1 MATSVEHPEAAQPAL
16 EPEAPRFDRQ
26 GTDGTAPGGAHPRRP
41 GPIRWLGYAFG
52 ATLPRE
58 FDEWVYRDT
67 TSRTWVLRHLGR
79 ALVQLAPILL
89 VVLVFVPG
97 PFWIR
102 GVGAIAATAMG
113 LLFCF
118 AYMVETT
125 DRRLTKA
132 GFPSGSAEIV
142 RRERSLQARHRG
154 TEVRRAK
161 LAGRRQRREQRHQP
175 QEDRDS

>member
-1 MATSVEHPEAAQPAL
+1 MTASVEYPQQAPSSRPESSR
-16 EPEAPRFDRQ
+16 PESSRPESGRS
-26 GTDGTAPGGAHPRRP
+26 PLSHPRRP
-41 GPIRWLGYAFG
+41 GPIRWLRYAFG
-52 ATLPRE
+52 AALPSA

-67 TSRTWVLRHLGR
+67 TSRTWVWRHLVR
-79 ALVQLAPILL
+79 ALVQLAPIVV

-102 GVGAIAATAMG
+102 GVGAIAATAMA

-132 GFPSGSAEIV
+132 GYPSGSAEVV
-142 RRERSLQARHRG
+142 RRERSLQARYRG
-154 TEVRRAK
+154 TELRRAK
-161 LAGRRQRREQRHQP
+161 LAQRRLRREHHH
-175 QEDRDS
+175 EDFDD